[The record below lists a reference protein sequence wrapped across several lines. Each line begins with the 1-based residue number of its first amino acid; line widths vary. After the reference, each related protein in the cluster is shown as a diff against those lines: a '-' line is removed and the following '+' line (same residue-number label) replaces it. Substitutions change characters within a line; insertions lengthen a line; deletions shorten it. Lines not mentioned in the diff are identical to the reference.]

1 MKPNNNSSKVEFHF
15 PLERETV
22 VADSLDEALL
32 ELEIRKKAKAQKEIK
47 QGEKIICI
55 YEAKTLI

>member
-1 MKPNNNSSKVEFHF
+1 MKPKNDNAKVEFHF

-22 VADSLDEALL
+22 VAESLDEALI

-47 QGEKIICI
+47 QGEK
-55 YEAKTLI
+55 